1 MADKV
6 NFELVSPERLLV
18 SDQYDMVVIPGGDGD
33 FGVLPQHA
41 PLISTIRPGVIDI
54 HDGGQITHRVFVGG
68 GFAEVLPDRC
78 TVLAQEAVMVGDIDR
93 SAAEERLRAA
103 ELEVRDAETEG
114 ERSRAEGRVA
124 VLQAMIEASARAH

>member
-54 HDGGQITHRVFVGG
+54 HDGGRVTHQVFVGG

-78 TVLAQEAVMVGDIDR
+78 TVLAQEAVMIGDIDR
-93 SAAEERLRAA
+93 AEAEERLRAA
-103 ELEVRDAETEG
+103 ELDVRDAESDG
-114 ERSRAEGRVA
+114 ERARAEAKVA
-124 VLQAMIEASARAH
+124 VLKAMIEASGKSH

>member
-41 PLISTIRPGVIDI
+41 PLISTIRAGVIDI
-54 HDGGQITHRVFVGG
+54 HDGGNITHQVFVGG

-78 TVLAQEAVMVGDIDR
+78 TVLAQDAVMVADIDR
-93 SAAEERLRAA
+93 AEVDERLKAA
-103 ELEVRDAETEG
+103 ELDVRDAETDA
-114 ERSRAEGRVA
+114 ERARAQARVEM
-124 VLQAMIEASARAH
+124 LKAMIEASGRAH